1 MQIWEPKW
9 EGLTQAHVVRGSDG
23 SIRIAA
29 LVLLIMSEDRNA
41 KYRAKYEEQWHNFST
56 LKRERSCVG
65 NKGIVGSDG
74 DVTRT
79 SGLTP
84 VPH

>member
-1 MQIWEPKW
+1 M
-9 EGLTQAHVVRGSDG
+9 GGTYTSARGPR
-23 SIRIAA
+23 IRRIHPDCSTV
-29 LVLLIMSEDRNA
+29 VLLIMSEDRNA

-65 NKGIVGSDG
+65 NKRIVGSDG

-79 SGLTP
+79 SGPTP